1 MNWKAKNLPLQ
12 PVVEVTPQSNSVI
25 APYLLRLGAIFQG
38 EEKIGMTKAKAALA
52 KSLDWQ
58 EALNEVLAELASFGE
73 IDRIKRS

>member
-1 MNWKAKNLPLQ
+1 
-12 PVVEVTPQSNSVI
+12 
-25 APYLLRLGAIFQG
+25 LGAIFQG